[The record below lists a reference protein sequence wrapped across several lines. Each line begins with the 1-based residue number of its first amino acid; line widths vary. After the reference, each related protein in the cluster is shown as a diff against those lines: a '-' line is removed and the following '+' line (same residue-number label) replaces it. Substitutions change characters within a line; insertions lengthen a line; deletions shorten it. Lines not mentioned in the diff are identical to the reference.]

1 MDPTLIIVAVFMA
14 VTALVG
20 AVSVMLR
27 APVDAKAEDRLAVLT
42 GTKKMKGGVDPMS
55 AAGLLSESLDSV
67 PNFFE
72 EFFNRFLNLKRLL
85 EQANANLT
93 VGRLLA
99 ICCGMGLLGAV
110 IAPIAGFH
118 PGLAP
123 ALAVVAAVLPI
134 MWLFMRRKSRFKKF
148 AKQLPEALDLIARAL
163 RSGHSLAAA
172 FDLVGQEVADPLGT
186 EFTRVFE
193 EQNLGIPLNEA
204 MDDMTTRIPNL
215 DLKFLTTAIIL
226 QRQTGGDLAEILDK
240 LGHLIRE
247 RFKIWGQVQA
257 LTGEGR
263 LSGVI
268 LLSLP
273 PLLFLAI
280 YNLNPDYVMVLFE
293 DELGKKML
301 LVALVMQLLGALVIR
316 KIVNIK
322 V

>member
-1 MDPTLIIVAVFMA
+1 MDPTFIIIAVFMG
-14 VTALVG
+14 VTAMVG
-20 AVSVMLR
+20 ALAVMLR
-27 APVDAKAEDRLAVLT
+27 SPADAKAEDRLAVLT
-42 GTKKMKGGVDPMS
+42 GAKKSKSADPMG
-55 AAGLLSESLDSV
+55 AANLLSESLDAT
-67 PNFFE
+67 PNYFE
-72 EFFNRFLNLKRLL
+72 EFFNRFLNLNRLL
-85 EQANANLT
+85 LQANANLT
-93 VGRLLA
+93 IGRLLA
-99 ICCGMGLLGAV
+99 ICGGLGAIGAV
-110 IAPIAGFH
+110 IAPAMGFH

-123 ALAVVAAVLPI
+123 VLALAAASLPFI
-134 MWLFMRRKSRFKKF
+134 WLVFRRKMRFKKF
-148 AKQLPEALDLIARAL
+148 ATQLPDALDLIARAL

-186 EFTRVFE
+186 EFLRVFE
-193 EQNLGIPLNEA
+193 EQNLGIPLDEA
-204 MDDMTTRIPNL
+204 MNDLTDRVPNL
-215 DLKFLTTAIIL
+215 DLKFFPTAIIL

-240 LGHLIRE
+240 LSNLIRE

-268 LLSLP
+268 LLALP

-280 YNLNPDYVMVLFE
+280 YYLNPDYVMVLFE

-301 LVALVMQLLGALVIR
+301 LGAIGMQVLGALVIR

>member
-1 MDPTLIIVAVFMA
+1 MDPTLIIVAVFMG

-20 AVSVMLR
+20 ALSVMLR
-27 APVDAKAEDRLAVLT
+27 SPVDAKAEDRLAVLT
-42 GTKKMKGGVDPMS
+42 GTKKVKGAKDPLA
-55 AAGLLSESLDSV
+55 AAGLLYESLDAA
-67 PNFFE
+67 PNLIE
-72 EFFNRFLNLKRLL
+72 EFINRFLNLNRLIK
-85 EQANANLT
+85 QANANLT

-99 ICCGMGLLGAV
+99 ICGVLAALGAV

-118 PGLAP
+118 PGLVP
-123 ALAVVAAVLPI
+123 VLALVAATFPI
-134 MWLFMRRKSRFKKF
+134 LWLFMRRRKRFKKF
-148 AKQLPEALDLIARAL
+148 AQQLPDALDLVARAL

-186 EFTRVFE
+186 EFMRVFE
-193 EQNLGIPLNEA
+193 EQNLGIPLDEA
-204 MDDMTTRIPNL
+204 MNDLTDRIPNL
-215 DLKFLTTAIIL
+215 DLKFFTTAIIL

-240 LGHLIRE
+240 LSHLIRE

-268 LLSLP
+268 LLALP

-280 YNLNPDYVMVLFE
+280 FNLNRDYVMVLFE
-293 DELGKKML
+293 DPLGKKML
-301 LVALVMQLLGALVIR
+301 LGAILMQVLGALVIR